1 MPGHL
6 CLQIGSF
13 VAMAALSAPVVLW
26 FKWTLHSMV
35 SETEPRT
42 WDNNK
47 IPLLILLILQHF
59 SGWIFTETVI
69 FQTLLNMMWWSHQVD
84 RMHKYLSHFLF
95 AIISNSKEGITQET
109 YFKT

>member
-13 VAMAALSAPVVLW
+13 VALAALSAPVVLW

-59 SGWIFTETVI
+59 SGWIFTETVT
-69 FQTLLNMMWWSHQVD
+69 FQVD

-95 AIISNSKEGITQET
+95 AIISNSKEGITRET

>member
-13 VAMAALSAPVVLW
+13 VALAALSAPVVLW

-47 IPLLILLILQHF
+47 IPFLILLILQHF
-59 SGWIFTETVI
+59 SGWIFTEIVT
-69 FQTLLNMMWWSHQVD
+69 FQVD

-95 AIISNSKEGITQET
+95 AIISNSKEGITWET